1 MKNTKWTDAEMDRM
15 IQMGW
20 EDRTPFEAIN
30 KQFGISHSEFIK
42 FMRAHMKPSS
52 FKMWRKRTYSRK
64 TKHEAFRS
72 PEITRFRCPTQEN

>member
-1 MKNTKWTDAEMDRM
+1 M

-20 EDRTPFEAIN
+20 EDRTPFEAIS

-42 FMRAHMKPSS
+42 FMR
-52 FKMWRKRTYSRK
+52 KRTYARS

-72 PEITRFRCPTQEN
+72 KEITRFRCPTQEN